1 MPAATIDAAVREA
14 CLLLEAPETAGLTVD
29 ELARRVHVSP
39 DYLADAFKTRTGVTP
54 REYRESLRLQRLQ
67 EQLRA
72 QPGDVAGAAFAA
84 GFGSLSSAYETSTR
98 YLGMTP
104 ATYGAR
110 GAGAQVRWSITPTRF
125 GELLISATERG
136 LATVYLGPDPD
147 ALQAALREEL
157 PAAELTRDDRRLAPL
172 AELVAAFASGE
183 DASASLLPPRRAR
196 HRLSVAGMARAARDP
211 TRADPLLRTGGRAD
225 RLANLGARRR
235 PRLRHQSRR
244 NRDALPPRGAQRR
257 LTRRLPLGPG
267 TQSRAAQRRAVDR
280 DRQPTPRLSPR
291 PYGNATCGPSTPST
305 VGTTVGSGSGA
316 TYGSALGRSSPPGNA
331 YRRIERCTI
340 SHCWRNG
347 PEL

>member
-1 MPAATIDAAVREA
+1 MPAATIDAAVRDA

-84 GFGSLSSAYETSTR
+84 GFGSLSSAYEASTR

-157 PAAELTRDDRRLAPL
+157 PAAELTRDDRTLAPL

-183 DASASLLPPRRAR
+183 DASASLLPLDVRATAFQWRVWRALREIPRGQTRSYAQVAEQIGAPTSVRA
-196 HRLSVAGMARAARDP
+196 VARACATNPVAIVTPCHRVVRSDGSLAGF
-211 TRADPLLRTGGRAD
+211 RWGLERKAALL
-225 RLANLGARRR
+225 
-235 PRLRHQSRR
+235 
-244 NRDALPPRGAQRR
+244 
-257 LTRRLPLGPG
+257 
-267 TQSRAAQRRAVDR
+267 
-280 DRQPTPRLSPR
+280 
-291 PYGNATCGPSTPST
+291 
-305 VGTTVGSGSGA
+305 
-316 TYGSALGRSSPPGNA
+316 SA
-331 YRRIERCTI
+331 ER
-340 SHCWRNG
+340 
-347 PEL
+347 